1 MQYMPRGAKR
11 EEKLRG
17 GEPTNLGAAE
27 NWLNQCVFN

>member
-17 GEPTNLGAAE
+17 EPTNLGAAD